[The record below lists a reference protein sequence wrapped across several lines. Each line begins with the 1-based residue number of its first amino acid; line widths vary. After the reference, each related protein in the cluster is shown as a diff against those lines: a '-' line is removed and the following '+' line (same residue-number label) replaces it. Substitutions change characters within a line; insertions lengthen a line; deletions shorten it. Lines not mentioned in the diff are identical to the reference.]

1 MYDAA
6 LSDLVRSDLTLS
18 YLIESNRIVSC
29 LVLSCL
35 VNSRYSYPTSYHIIS
50 YHIMSCHH
58 ICHTL
63 YLSAPESHLVCV
75 PLPRAV
81 LCCAVLCCAV
91 LCCAVLCCA
100 VLCCVCPLLSG
111 VNLST
116 LPSFTVFFSFVVSS
130 CLLISNDLLSHV
142 SSYRLPFGTV
152 TFLTLH

>member
-1 MYDAA
+1 MMLPCLIWSGLILPY
-6 LSDLVRSDLTLS
+6 LILS
-18 YLIESNRIVSC
+18 YRIESYRIVSC
-29 LVLSCL
+29 LVLSTVVTL
-35 VNSRYSYPTSYHIIS
+35 ILLHIIS

-75 PLPRAV
+75 PLPHA
-81 LCCAVLCCAV
+81 L
-91 LCCAVLCCA
+91 LCCA

-111 VNLST
+111 VHLST
-116 LPSFTVFFSFVVSS
+116 LPSFTVFSSFVVSS

>member
-18 YLIESNRIVSC
+18 YRIESNRILSC

-35 VNSRYSYPTSYHIIS
+35 VLSCQQSLLLSYFIS

-81 LCCAVLCCAV
+81 LCCTVLCCAV
-91 LCCAVLCCA
+91 LCCT

-111 VNLST
+111 VHLST
-116 LPSFTVFFSFVVSS
+116 LPSFTVFSSFVVSS